1 MKTISQEAA
10 MRLVAEGAALSPA
23 ARHELQQQRLH
34 ELVDYVRNHS
44 PYLAELYADLPADY
58 TLADLP
64 PTDKATM
71 LEHYNDWVTDRELTL
86 DRVMQYVNRPVSD
99 TSLLLGKYTA
109 LCTSGS
115 TGTPL
120 PMVRDDYHNK
130 IHEAMLAQ
138 RLFFV
143 DNPELLDPTRH
154 KVASI
159 IHTSPAASS
168 YNSYLRM
175 IARYPQIT
183 DNILVISVLENI
195 DETVRKLNAFQPE
208 LISGYASSLLLLA
221 VEKEKGHLD
230 IPVKLITNSAELLT
244 KEAYDRI
251 HAAFQCPVLN
261 NYCMTEGGEIAMTHG
276 SHDLYLNDDWIIVEP
291 VPQPSTLNPQ
301 PYSSGA
307 YITDLTNYVQPI
319 IRYYVNDRV
328 RISQSPS
335 PWEGK
340 GSPSTFNPQPS
351 TFNPQP
357 STFNP
362 QPSTFNPQPSTFNPQ
377 PSTFNLP
384 ILEISGRTFETF
396 TLCGQT
402 FTMVSIVTKAE
413 VWEGLLQWQV
423 VQTTPESMELRGVC
437 APDADPHQV
446 LGSLAA
452 QLQVYFRQN
461 GCPAAVFTYSLEPL
475 LFNARGGKIPRY
487 INRQ

>member
-301 PYSSGA
+301 PYSSGL

-328 RISQSPS
+328 RLH
-335 PWEGK
+335 
-340 GSPSTFNPQPS
+340 PSTL
-351 TFNPQP
+351 
-357 STFNP
+357 
-362 QPSTFNPQPSTFNPQ
+362 NPQ

-437 APDADPHQV
+437 APDADPQQV

>member
-291 VPQPSTLNPQ
+291 MEE
-301 PYSSGA
+301 GA

-328 RISQSPS
+328 RITPS
-335 PWEGK
+335 RVKGQGSKVKGQGSKVNQRSLPTGKSK
-340 GSPSTFNPQPS
+340 GSMVNGWD
-351 TFNPQP
+351 
-357 STFNP
+357 
-362 QPSTFNPQPSTFNPQ
+362 
-377 PSTFNLP
+377 LP

-423 VQTTPESMELRGVC
+423 VQTTPESMEVRGVC

>member
-138 RLFFV
+138 RLFCV

-291 VPQPSTLNPQ
+291 MEE
-301 PYSSGA
+301 GA

-340 GSPSTFNPQPS
+340 GSPSTLNPQPS

-357 STFNP
+357 STLNP
-362 QPSTFNPQPSTFNPQ
+362 QPSTFNLQ

>member
-291 VPQPSTLNPQ
+291 VPQPSTLNPP

-351 TFNPQP
+351 TFN
-357 STFNP
+357 
-362 QPSTFNPQPSTFNPQ
+362 
-377 PSTFNLP
+377 LP
-384 ILEISGRTFETF
+384 ILEISDRTFETF

>member
-1 MKTISQEAA
+1 

-86 DRVMQYVNRPVSD
+86 ERVMQYVNRPVSD

-195 DETVRKLNAFQPE
+195 DETVKKLNAFQPE

-291 VPQPSTLNPQ
+291 MEE
-301 PYSSGA
+301 GA

-328 RISQSPS
+328 RITPS
-335 PWEGK
+335 RVKGQGSKVKGQESKVKGQE
-340 GSPSTFNPQPS
+340 GSPSTL
-351 TFNPQP
+351 
-357 STFNP
+357 
-362 QPSTFNPQPSTFNPQ
+362 NPQ

-423 VQTTPESMELRGVC
+423 VQTTPETMELRGVC

>member
-291 VPQPSTLNPQ
+291 VPQTSTLNTQ
-301 PYSSGA
+301 PYRSWA
-307 YITDLTNYVQPI
+307 YITELTNYVQPI

-328 RISQSPS
+328 RITPS
-335 PWEGK
+335 RVKGQGSKVNQRSLPTGKSK
-340 GSPSTFNPQPS
+340 GSMVNGWG
-351 TFNPQP
+351 
-357 STFNP
+357 
-362 QPSTFNPQPSTFNPQ
+362 
-377 PSTFNLP
+377 LP

>member
-291 VPQPSTLNPQ
+291 MEE
-301 PYSSGA
+301 GA

-328 RISQSPS
+328 RITPS
-335 PWEGK
+335 RVKGQRSKVNQRSLPTGK
-340 GSPSTFNPQPS
+340 SKGQEGSPT
-351 TFNPQP
+351 TL
-357 STFNP
+357 
-362 QPSTFNPQPSTFNPQ
+362 NPQ

-423 VQTTPESMELRGVC
+423 VQTTPESMEVRGVC

-487 INRQ
+487 IRKT

>member
-291 VPQPSTLNPQ
+291 MEE
-301 PYSSGA
+301 GA

-328 RISQSPS
+328 RITPS
-335 PWEGK
+335 RVNGQGSKVKGQGSKVKGQE
-340 GSPSTFNPQPS
+340 GSPSTL
-351 TFNPQP
+351 
-357 STFNP
+357 
-362 QPSTFNPQPSTFNPQ
+362 NPQ

-423 VQTTPESMELRGVC
+423 VQTTPETMEVRGVC

>member
-328 RISQSPS
+328 RITPS
-335 PWEGK
+335 RVKGQGSKVNQRSLPTGKSK
-340 GSPSTFNPQPS
+340 GSMVNGWG
-351 TFNPQP
+351 
-357 STFNP
+357 
-362 QPSTFNPQPSTFNPQ
+362 
-377 PSTFNLP
+377 LP

>member
-221 VEKEKGHLD
+221 VEKENGHLD

-291 VPQPSTLNPQ
+291 MEE
-301 PYSSGA
+301 GA

-328 RISQSPS
+328 RITPS
-335 PWEGK
+335 RVEGLRSK
-340 GSPSTFNPQPS
+340 VKGQEGSPSTL
-351 TFNPQP
+351 
-357 STFNP
+357 
-362 QPSTFNPQPSTFNPQ
+362 NPQ

-423 VQTTPESMELRGVC
+423 VQTTPETMEVRGVC

>member
-86 DRVMQYVNRPVSD
+86 ERVMQYVNRPVSD

-195 DETVRKLNAFQPE
+195 DETVKKLNAFQPE

-291 VPQPSTLNPQ
+291 MEE
-301 PYSSGA
+301 GA

-328 RISQSPS
+328 RITPS
-335 PWEGK
+335 RVKGQGSKVKGQESKVKGQE
-340 GSPSTFNPQPS
+340 GSPSTL
-351 TFNPQP
+351 
-357 STFNP
+357 
-362 QPSTFNPQPSTFNPQ
+362 NPQ

-423 VQTTPESMELRGVC
+423 VQTTPETMELRGVC

>member
-1 MKTISQEAA
+1 

-291 VPQPSTLNPQ
+291 MEE
-301 PYSSGA
+301 GA

-335 PWEGK
+335 
-340 GSPSTFNPQPS
+340 TL
-351 TFNPQP
+351 
-357 STFNP
+357 
-362 QPSTFNPQPSTFNPQ
+362 NPQ

-423 VQTTPESMELRGVC
+423 VQTTPESMEVRGVC

-487 INRQ
+487 IRKT

>member
-1 MKTISQEAA
+1 

-138 RLFFV
+138 RLFCV

-328 RISQSPS
+328 RITPS
-335 PWEGK
+335 RVEGQ
-340 GSPSTFNPQPS
+340 GSKVNQRS
-351 TFNPQP
+351 
-357 STFNP
+357 
-362 QPSTFNPQPSTFNPQ
+362 
-377 PSTFNLP
+377 LP
-384 ILEISGRTFETF
+384 TGKSNGRRF
-396 TLCGQT
+396 TVRATSCATCQMATWSL
-402 FTMVSIVTKAE
+402 
-413 VWEGLLQWQV
+413 WV
-423 VQTTPESMELRGVC
+423 VATDR
-437 APDADPHQV
+437 
-446 LGSLAA
+446 
-452 QLQVYFRQN
+452 
-461 GCPAAVFTYSLEPL
+461 
-475 LFNARGGKIPRY
+475 
-487 INRQ
+487 

>member
-1 MKTISQEAA
+1 

-291 VPQPSTLNPQ
+291 MEE
-301 PYSSGA
+301 GA

-328 RISQSPS
+328 RITPS
-335 PWEGK
+335 RVKGQGSKVKGQGSKVNQRSLPTGKSK
-340 GSPSTFNPQPS
+340 GSMVNGWD
-351 TFNPQP
+351 
-357 STFNP
+357 
-362 QPSTFNPQPSTFNPQ
+362 
-377 PSTFNLP
+377 LP

-423 VQTTPESMELRGVC
+423 VQTTPETMEVRGVC

>member
-1 MKTISQEAA
+1 

-138 RLFFV
+138 RLFCV

-291 VPQPSTLNPQ
+291 MEE
-301 PYSSGA
+301 GA

-340 GSPSTFNPQPS
+340 GSPSTLNPQPS
-351 TFNPQP
+351 TFNL
-357 STFNP
+357 
-362 QPSTFNPQPSTFNPQ
+362 QPSTFNPQ

-423 VQTTPESMELRGVC
+423 VQTTPETMEVRGVC
-437 APDADPHQV
+437 APDSDPHQV

>member
-328 RISQSPS
+328 RITPS
-335 PWEGK
+335 KVKGQGSKVKGQE

-351 TFNPQP
+351 TL
-357 STFNP
+357 
-362 QPSTFNPQPSTFNPQ
+362 NPQPSTFNPQ

-423 VQTTPESMELRGVC
+423 VQTTPETMEVRGVC

>member
-1 MKTISQEAA
+1 

-328 RISQSPS
+328 RITPS
-335 PWEGK
+335 RVKGQGSKVNQRSLPTGKSK
-340 GSPSTFNPQPS
+340 GSMVNGWG
-351 TFNPQP
+351 
-357 STFNP
+357 
-362 QPSTFNPQPSTFNPQ
+362 
-377 PSTFNLP
+377 LP

>member
-291 VPQPSTLNPQ
+291 MEE
-301 PYSSGA
+301 GA

-335 PWEGK
+335 
-340 GSPSTFNPQPS
+340 TL
-351 TFNPQP
+351 
-357 STFNP
+357 
-362 QPSTFNPQPSTFNPQ
+362 NPQ

-423 VQTTPESMELRGVC
+423 VQTTPESMEVRGVC

-487 INRQ
+487 IRKT

>member
-138 RLFFV
+138 RLFCV

-291 VPQPSTLNPQ
+291 MEE
-301 PYSSGA
+301 GA

-328 RISQSPS
+328 RITPS
-335 PWEGK
+335 RVKGQGSKVKGQESKVKGQE
-340 GSPSTFNPQPS
+340 GSPSTL
-351 TFNPQP
+351 
-357 STFNP
+357 
-362 QPSTFNPQPSTFNPQ
+362 NPQ

-423 VQTTPESMELRGVC
+423 VQTTPESMEVRGVC

>member
-1 MKTISQEAA
+1 

-291 VPQPSTLNPQ
+291 MEE
-301 PYSSGA
+301 GA

-328 RISQSPS
+328 RITPS
-335 PWEGK
+335 RVKGQGSKVKGQE
-340 GSPSTFNPQPS
+340 GSPSTLNPQPS
-351 TFNPQP
+351 TIA
-357 STFNP
+357 TA
-362 QPSTFNPQPSTFNPQ
+362 
-377 PSTFNLP
+377 
-384 ILEISGRTFETF
+384 IS
-396 TLCGQT
+396 
-402 FTMVSIVTKAE
+402 S
-413 VWEGLLQWQV
+413 
-423 VQTTPESMELRGVC
+423 RGC
-437 APDADPHQV
+437 
-446 LGSLAA
+446 
-452 QLQVYFRQN
+452 
-461 GCPAAVFTYSLEPL
+461 
-475 LFNARGGKIPRY
+475 IPT
-487 INRQ
+487 QA